1 MGQKRAVRS
10 PLSRAL
16 CCKTL
21 HLLRPPCPC
30 MFSCSCRQS
39 REVRFEC
46 PVNKSMASITGK
58 RQCEWSHS
66 CEWTCRIRKAA
77 LPCVLPTRP
86 ASATSPPQDAVA
98 RGPNA
103 DENVPAESWG
113 PEACVGHCGTGS
125 SPAAGVALPF
135 APGHGI
141 PAFRCTGPLLCRA
154 SCTSPGSLSGTK
166 LASFCPSAGTRGAP
180 SFPLYLPWVRG
191 WGRGT
196 KMFSFKSRISKGSR
210 FLFGSHFISFIYL
223 LFLFFLAPLF

>member
-10 PLSRAL
+10 PLSSAL

-30 MFSCSCRQS
+30 MFCSCRQS

-58 RQCEWSHS
+58 RQCEWNHS
-66 CEWTCRIRKAA
+66 CEWTCRIRNAA

-86 ASATSPPQDAVA
+86 AAATSPPQGAVA

-103 DENVPAESWG
+103 DEDVPAESWG

-135 APGHGI
+135 AP
-141 PAFRCTGPLLCRA
+141 AM
-154 SCTSPGSLSGTK
+154 GSLLSGAQAPFSAE
-166 LASFCPSAGTRGAP
+166 LPALLQAHSAEQSWRPSVHLQELVVHP
-180 SFPLYLPWVRG
+180 LSLFIFPG
-191 WGRGT
+191 
-196 KMFSFKSRISKGSR
+196 
-210 FLFGSHFISFIYL
+210 
-223 LFLFFLAPLF
+223 

>member
-10 PLSRAL
+10 PLSSAL

-30 MFSCSCRQS
+30 MFCSCRQS

-86 ASATSPPQDAVA
+86 AAATSPPQGAVA
-98 RGPNA
+98 QGPNA

-141 PAFRCTGPLLCRA
+141 PAFRCTGPHLCRA

-166 LASFCPSAGTRGAP
+166 LASLCPSAGTRGALA
-180 SFPLYLPWVRG
+180 SSLSADLEEPLSEEETEHPLLPLPQA
-191 WGRGT
+191 T
-196 KMFSFKSRISKGSR
+196 KPRISRKFHCCTSALSR
-210 FLFGSHFISFIYL
+210 SSH
-223 LFLFFLAPLF
+223 